1 MLHEALLASFGKPE
15 SPFTSFMLLFRKW
28 AKHHFAVNHSIE
40 NFTMGK
46 KNSNGSKKRDKR
58 NLRRVQENLLQAVEQ
73 EGFNEEFRWYREVLE
88 GEASDPNLEEQQSK
102 DKKEVSTMEDN
113 QKDGPRAVFPSTDV
127 RFK

>member
-1 MLHEALLASFGKPE
+1 
-15 SPFTSFMLLFRKW
+15 
-28 AKHHFAVNHSIE
+28 
-40 NFTMGK
+40 MGK

-73 EGFNEEFRWYREVLE
+73 EGFNEEFRRYREVLE